1 MWQIEQELWQRGITR
16 IAGVDEA
23 GRGPW
28 AGPVV
33 AAAVI
38 IPVGLCFTC
47 LINDSKKLSPR
58 QRELACAEIEQTCQS
73 AYAVISHDEID
84 RINILQASL
93 LAMAQALHRLSPP
106 AEHVLVDG
114 QHIPDI
120 RIPATAI
127 IDGDAKSMSIA
138 CASII
143 AKVMRDR
150 LMVDY
155 DRQFPLY
162 GFARHKGYGTQAHHE
177 ALRAHGPCAIHRRSF
192 RPVRELLSS

>member
-1 MWQIEQELWQRGITR
+1 VWQIEQELWQRGITR

-38 IPVGLCFTC
+38 IPPGHSFTC
-47 LINDSKKLSPR
+47 TINDSKKLSPR

-73 AYAVISHDEID
+73 AYAIISHNEID

-93 LAMAQALHRLSPP
+93 MAMAQALDQLSPA

-114 QHIPDI
+114 QHIPHI
-120 RIPATAI
+120 SIPATAI

-155 DRQFPLY
+155 DRQFPVY
-162 GFARHKGYGTQAHHE
+162 GFARHKGYGTTEHHA
-177 ALRAHGPCAIHRRSF
+177 ALRQHGPCEIHRRSF